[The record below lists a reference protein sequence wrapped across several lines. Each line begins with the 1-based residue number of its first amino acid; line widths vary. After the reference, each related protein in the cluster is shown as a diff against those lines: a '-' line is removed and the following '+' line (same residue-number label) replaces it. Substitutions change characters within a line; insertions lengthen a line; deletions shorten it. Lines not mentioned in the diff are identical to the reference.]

1 MKVSGKTICAL
12 TYGVFLCAAGP
23 GSAQNEA
30 LPSSENP
37 VISAQAAPA
46 QQKPG
51 KAASEAPS
59 SPSKPTQP
67 QAGKATAEKNE
78 AQKRY
83 IIGPLDVL
91 LIKVWNQQQL
101 SGAFD
106 VGPDG
111 MVAMSL
117 IGEVKADGLTTTQLR
132 DAIQARLKD
141 CCLNDPIVEVSVG
154 KINSKRAYVYGEV
167 IRQGPYPL
175 IEKTTIMDVLSE
187 VGFKD
192 FANPKK
198 IIIQR
203 DATNETFH
211 FNYEDF
217 RKGKNKEKNV
227 NIELQNGDRVY
238 VP

>member
-1 MKVSGKTICAL
+1 MKVSGKTVCAL
-12 TYGVFLCAAGP
+12 TIGIFLCATGLSF
-23 GSAQNEA
+23 GQSES
-30 LPSSENP
+30 LPSSRNP
-37 VISAQAAPA
+37 SVSTQTAPPPQKPPQAAPETPTPLA
-46 QQKPG
+46 GQVSPPA
-51 KAASEAPS
+51 AASRPPDALGPNITS
-59 SPSKPTQP
+59 SK
-67 QAGKATAEKNE
+67 GE

-111 MVAMSL
+111 MVSMSL

-132 DAIQARLKD
+132 DVIQARLKD
-141 CCLNDPIVEVSVG
+141 CCLNDPIVEVAIG
-154 KINSKRAYVYGEV
+154 KINSKRVFVYGEAL
-167 IRQGPYPL
+167 RPGPYPL

-187 VGFKD
+187 VGFKE

-198 IIIQR
+198 ITVQR
-203 DATNETFH
+203 GDQTFR

-217 RKGKNKEKNV
+217 RKGKNKREERKH
-227 NIELQNGDRVY
+227 
-238 VP
+238 